1 MTSKNLFYRPASW
14 ILQGTLVSI
23 FLWAAYYY
31 FFRFHFEW
39 IPLSFGMIPLFKILR
54 EMIVVQNLSYI
65 FGGIVMIL
73 LSSAIL
79 FAWYLLLVKHAPGT
93 QYISKN
99 KEE

>member
-1 MTSKNLFYRPASW
+1 
-14 ILQGTLVSI
+14 
-23 FLWAAYYY
+23 
-31 FFRFHFEW
+31 
-39 IPLSFGMIPLFKILR
+39 
-54 EMIVVQNLSYI
+54 MIVVQNLSYI